1 MTDSA
6 DKFTRQTLLEV
17 NPLTP
22 SLFTLRTTRDKG
34 FRFRAGQFTKLGVTK
49 ADGSTVWRAYSVVS
63 SPYDE
68 FLEFF
73 SIVVPGGEFTSEL
86 SQLKVGDT
94 LMVERQAYGYLTLDR
109 FIDGRDL
116 WLLAT
121 GTGVAPFLSILQDF
135 EVWEKFERIVLV
147 YSAREV
153 RELAYQDLI
162 ADLTQRE
169 YLAEYAHKLTYIP
182 IVTREEVPGTLNGRI
197 TTLIESGELERAA
210 GVQLSPEHSRVML
223 CGNPQMID
231 DTRKLLK
238 ERNLQLSLTR
248 RPGQV
253 AVENYW

>member
-6 DKFTRQTLLEV
+6 DKFTCQTLLEV

-86 SQLKVGDT
+86 SRLKVGDT

-147 YSAREV
+147 YSAREA

>member
-22 SLFTLRTTRDKG
+22 SLFTLRTTRDRG

-86 SQLKVGDT
+86 SRLKVGDT

-147 YSAREV
+147 YSAREA

-162 ADLTQRE
+162 ADLAQRE
-169 YLAEYAHKLTYIP
+169 YLAEHVHKLTYIP
-182 IVTREEVPGTLNGRI
+182 IVTRDHVPGALNGRI

-210 GVQLSPEHSRVML
+210 GVELSPEHSRVML

>member
-22 SLFTLRTTRDKG
+22 SLFTLRTTRDNG

-86 SQLKVGDT
+86 SRLKVGDT

-169 YLAEYAHKLTYIP
+169 YLAEYAHKLIYIP

-210 GVQLSPEHSRVML
+210 GVELSPEHSRVML

>member
-22 SLFTLRTTRDKG
+22 SLFTLRTTRDNG

-86 SQLKVGDT
+86 SRLKVGDT

-210 GVQLSPEHSRVML
+210 GVELSPEHSRVML

>member
-22 SLFTLRTTRDKG
+22 SLFTLRTTRDRG

-86 SQLKVGDT
+86 SRLKVGDT

-147 YSAREV
+147 YSAREA

-162 ADLTQRE
+162 ADLAQRE
-169 YLAEYAHKLTYIP
+169 YLAEHVHKLTYIP
-182 IVTREEVPGTLNGRI
+182 IVTREHVPEALNGRI

-210 GVQLSPEHSRVML
+210 GVELSPEHSRVML

>member
-86 SQLKVGDT
+86 SRLKVGDT

-210 GVQLSPEHSRVML
+210 GVELSPEHSRVML